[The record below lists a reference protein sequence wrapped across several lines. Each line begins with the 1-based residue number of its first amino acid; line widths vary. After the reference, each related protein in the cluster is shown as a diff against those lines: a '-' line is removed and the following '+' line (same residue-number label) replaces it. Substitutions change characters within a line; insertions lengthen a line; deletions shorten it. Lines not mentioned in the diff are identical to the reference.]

1 MPAAAPPFLPVA
13 DAARRFTRLGD
24 RSGIIVLGP
33 LIAFVLLLVVL
44 VVAGKIIYPA
54 PRGTYVTRPAP
65 ELYYAA
71 APAEVFSG
79 NRLALRVRPGDPVW
93 IVRLDNGA
101 AVVFRDRS
109 GREVVGVT
117 PALVGSA
124 VPPRRAPRG

>member
-1 MPAAAPPFLPVA
+1 MSRSAPFSHHAYAPRPA
-13 DAARRFTRLGD
+13 RLRD

-33 LIAFVLLLVVL
+33 LVALVVLLVVM
-44 VVAGKIIYPA
+44 VVAGKVLYPA
-54 PRGTYVTRPAP
+54 PRGTYVTPAAP
-65 ELYYAA
+65 ELHYAA
-71 APAEVFSG
+71 SPADVYSG

-101 AVVFRDRS
+101 AVVFRDGT

-124 VPPRRAPRG
+124 RRATRRAPRG